1 MARSETI
8 NTGYWQSLGWELT
21 TFNAPGLVIEV
32 APPDSYRDTQEW
44 PPSEGPEYHPVNDEA
59 REDAEDLQD
68 AAETELR
75 YRSQGVEGFI
85 RYRE

>member
-1 MARSETI
+1 MDRSETI

-32 APPDSYRDTQEW
+32 APPDPYRNAQEW
-44 PPSEGPEYHPVNDEA
+44 RPSEGLEYYPVDDDA
-59 REDAEDLQD
+59 REDTEDLQD
-68 AAETELR
+68 AADTELR